1 GLAEWPGPSDAGS
14 WLRDPPRVSR
24 SLKMLTGRSL
34 LRLSIYGVGDRLREM
49 FGRLCALHGDTPAE
63 DKTRHAVNSGL
74 LGRLGFP
81 RDPLDV
87 VLASEALPHPL
98 GIEGAFSRAGNQDV
112 AVGQLAALATLDLHH

>member
-1 GLAEWPGPSDAGS
+1 
-14 WLRDPPRVSR
+14 
-24 SLKMLTGRSL
+24 MLTGRSL

-49 FGRLCALHGDTPAE
+49 FGRLRALHGDTPAE

-87 VLASEALPHPL
+87 VLASEALAHPL
-98 GIEGAFSRAGNQDV
+98 GIEVAFSRGGN
-112 AVGQLAALATLDLHH
+112 